1 MPTTQTLQ
9 ALASIDLP
17 STAADGVVYEWEV
30 SDAFGDFS
38 RAFQVNYRAVANLQ
52 AGYQVNLFAGYDT
65 NRLLMINGVV
75 DEVTKE
81 TNPEAINFVASGR
94 DFGAR
99 EALSVKI
106 TNTWFSYPTTS
117 MPTAHQI
124 VSETAA
130 TVGMSVGVLEF
141 PDYPLYNTFV
151 AVNKTLLEIASE
163 LLEPWNLFQRVQYNI
178 IIRDKTL
185 SVIKVDWQNPPAGG
199 CTLTRAYDTQITRQ
213 QQLYLDSP
221 RLNEVQFLI
230 VKGAAYKRPTIN
242 LGVQT
247 SVEYQ
252 RNIVSTSANDTFA
265 GQVNDK
271 SENGSPAKISN
282 PQQSMDTTTETV
294 TVSTTFCDKTLSRI
308 EKIYGSTNGKIQTG
322 VTEEST
328 SGLALIAETRE
339 SYYYINGGDPSLQ
352 INPDNF
358 QGTPI
363 LMNADDITAY
373 SALPDANAL
382 LWIIATRHWGIVDN
396 ANGTATFQEESR
408 SITQYYYDNL
418 QKVAAEITVSQ
429 SFDTI
434 TGQWSVATLTTRTHY
449 AATGNSLR
457 TSLQLFS
464 FEDSKFKISTTDH
477 QLVSGTRVDLRAVN
491 QRSCLVTV
499 QAETPQG
506 QEIDPLGRI
515 IEPAADRYVWMYD
528 NPYLGQPETDTIF
541 ANAQFEQAFQLEGF
555 RWETVSIVASL
566 LPGLHHGQPISIEVE
581 SGVFR
586 DYWIEEVRHTFAVDQ
601 ARSILRAKRL
611 TLEDL
616 S

>member
-1 MPTTQTLQ
+1 MPIQSLQ
-9 ALASIDLP
+9 AQASVDIGYNP
-17 STAADGVVYEWEV
+17 SDALVYEWEV

-38 RAFQVNYRAVANLQ
+38 RAFQINYRAAGNLQ
-52 AGYQVNLFAGYDT
+52 AGYQVNLYGGYDT
-65 NRLLMINGVV
+65 SRLLLISGVV

-81 TNPEAINFVASGR
+81 TNPDAVNFVASGR

-99 EALSVKI
+99 EVLSIKI

-124 VSETAA
+124 ITETAA
-130 TVGMSVGVLEF
+130 TAGMTIGVLEF
-141 PDYPLYNTFV
+141 PDYALYNTFV
-151 AVNKTLLEIASE
+151 AVNKTLLEITAE
-163 LLEPWNLFQRVQYNI
+163 LLEPWNLFARVQYNPI
-178 IIRDKTL
+178 LRDKEL
-185 SVIKVDWQNPPAGG
+185 SVIKIDWQNVPSGG
-199 CTLTRAYDTQITRQ
+199 CTLTRAYGTQVTRQ

-230 VKGAAYKRPTIN
+230 VKGAAYKRPGTN

-247 SVEYQ
+247 NVEYQ
-252 RNIVSTSANDTFA
+252 RNIINASTSDTFA

-271 SENGSPAKISN
+271 TTGSSTAKITN

-294 TVSTTFCDKTLSRI
+294 TVSTTFCDKTLSRV

-352 INPDNF
+352 VGPDHF

-363 LMNADDITAY
+363 LMNPDDITAY
-373 SALPDANAL
+373 STLPDSNAL

-396 ANGTATFQEESR
+396 PDGTATFQEESR

-429 SFDTI
+429 SFDTS
-434 TGQWSVATLTTRTHY
+434 TGQWGVTTLSTRTHY

-464 FEDSKFKISTTDH
+464 FEDSKFKISTVDH

-506 QEIDPLGRI
+506 QELDPLGRI
-515 IEPAADRYVWMYD
+515 IEPAADKYVWLYD
-528 NPYLGQPETDTIF
+528 NPYIGQPETDTIF
-541 ANAQFEQAFQLEGF
+541 ANAQFEQQFQLQNF
-555 RWETVSIVASL
+555 KWETVNITATQI
-566 LPGLHHGQPISIEVE
+566 PGLHHGQPVSIEVE
-581 SGVFR
+581 SGVFA
-586 DYWIEEVRHTFAVDQ
+586 DYWVEEVRHTFSTDQ
-601 ARSILRAKRL
+601 ARSIIRAKRL
-611 TLEDL
+611 TREDL
-616 S
+616 I